1 MGPLKRDQYVFWIAM
16 MTQNREA
23 RESAMAALWSR
34 EVNVG
39 ARGHDA
45 GYLSLFI

>member
-1 MGPLKRDQYVFWIAM
+1 MV
-16 MTQNREA
+16 
-23 RESAMAALWSR
+23 ALWSR

-45 GYLSLFI
+45 TTYPLLFRDEGTWFSRLILK